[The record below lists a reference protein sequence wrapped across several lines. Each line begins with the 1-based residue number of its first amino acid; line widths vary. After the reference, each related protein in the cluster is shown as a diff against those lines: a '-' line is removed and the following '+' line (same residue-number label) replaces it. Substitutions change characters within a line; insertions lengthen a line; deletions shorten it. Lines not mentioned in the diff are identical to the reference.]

1 MGRGYGKLAAAE
13 DGWVSQTGCHS
24 SSIQFSKVL
33 LSTEIMILKKGR
45 ERMLRVSGQN
55 REISL

>member
-1 MGRGYGKLAAAE
+1 MRQRKMGRGYGKLAAAE

-33 LSTEIMILKKGR
+33 LSTEIMILKKDR
-45 ERMLRVSGQN
+45 KSVV
-55 REISL
+55 